1 VSGILAFFG
10 DQGGIVRKREP
21 SAEPPIRRTRFPD
34 GPSGKTEKPVRD
46 KAHNPY
52 VRQKSGP
59 ITPDQTLSPQD
70 VVPAPV
76 SQASSAR
83 SVWVTLFLISIV
95 IPLIIPVGTW
105 RMTPYRIFL
114 FLALFPLVPMWL
126 SGQCGRLRLV
136 DVSLLLFALWNLTS
150 MFVTEGFGRLEYIG
164 AGFIETLGGFL
175 VGRCLVRSA
184 ADMDRFVKVMFV
196 FMVLAMPA
204 VVLET
209 FFGYRLYSEF
219 FALFG
224 DTYPWAAYVRS
235 GVYRAQVVFE
245 HPILFGVFSATT
257 FSLLYYTI
265 NPKTGRIFGLRRAWL
280 SIVATLFSLSSG
292 AYFGLAAQFGF
303 IAWGWVFR
311 FTVSRWKM
319 LLFAC
324 VGGYV
329 GLDLLSN
336 RTPFELVA
344 SYMTFDA
351 GTAYWRVLIFR
362 YGMDNVWANPV
373 FGLGL
378 SNWVR
383 PGWMRTTSVDNFW
396 LLTAMRYGIPSFLL
410 ILTGVVSLVV
420 SLTRCKLASEQAQ
433 KQRLALVFVLLSLF
447 IAIATV
453 HLWNATYVYMM
464 FLFGCGMW
472 MLDDDADAAST
483 TTSARTETT
492 GENHREIHRVK
503 SPLTRDKDLR

>member
-1 VSGILAFFG
+1 M
-10 DQGGIVRKREP
+10 RKSEP
-21 SAEPPIRRTRFPD
+21 SAKSAIRHTRFP
-34 GPSGKTEKPVRD
+34 GGTSAKPKNPDRSENT
-46 KAHNPY
+46 NPY
-52 VRQKSGP
+52 ARQNPGSAAPELKQAPRSVAMAP
-59 ITPDQTLSPQD
+59 INQ
-70 VVPAPV
+70 APIN
-76 SQASSAR
+76 QALSAR
-83 SVWVTLFLISIV
+83 NVWMSLFLISLV
-95 IPLIIPVGTW
+95 IPVIIPVGSW

-126 SGQCGRLRLV
+126 SGQCGRVRLV
-136 DVSLLLFALWNLTS
+136 DVSILCFAIWNVIAML
-150 MFVTEGFGRLEYIG
+150 VTEGVGRFEYIG
-164 AGFIETLGGFL
+164 AGFIETLGGYL
-175 VGRCLVRSA
+175 AGRCLVRSVG
-184 ADMDRFVKVMFV
+184 DMERFVKVMFV
-196 FMVLAMPA
+196 FMLLALPA

-219 FALFG
+219 FGLFG
-224 DTYPWAAYVRS
+224 NTYPWAAYLRA

-257 FSLLYYTI
+257 FSFLYYSVH
-265 NPKTGRIFGLRRAWL
+265 PKTGQIFGLRRAWV

-311 FTVSRWKM
+311 FTQERWRL

-324 VGGYV
+324 IGGYLL
-329 GLDLLSN
+329 LDLASN

-362 YGMDNVWANPV
+362 YGMENVWANPV

-378 SNWVR
+378 GNWAR

-396 LLTAMRYGIPSFLL
+396 LLTTMRYGIPSFVFLL
-410 ILTGVVSLVV
+410 TAVVSLIL
-420 SLTRCKLASEQAQ
+420 SLTRCKLGSERAQ
-433 KQRLALVFVLLSLF
+433 KLRLALVFVLLSLF

-453 HLWNATYVYMM
+453 HLWNSTYVFMM

-472 MLDDDADAAST
+472 ILDDDDDAGGDEYALGNGTDVDQPSDKPRRKT
-483 TTSARTETT
+483 
-492 GENHREIHRVK
+492 
-503 SPLTRDKDLR
+503 PLTRNKGSD